1 MCSVLICLVIAIPK
15 SEREHAE
22 FHGMKHANASI
33 MNLVKRQ
40 RIDPFP
46 MLAIN
51 GSAAFSGEA
60 WTAGT
65 PPSIS

>member
-1 MCSVLICLVIAIPK
+1 MPEFDKL
-15 SEREHAE
+15 AE
-22 FHGMKHANASI
+22 FHIMKHTNASI
-33 MNLVKRQ
+33 NLVKRQ
-40 RIDPFP
+40 VIDPFP

-51 GSAAFSGEA
+51 GIAAFSGEA